1 MLHNMH
7 VESVCFRCFIY
18 IYILQ
23 VFYLYFAKIDLD
35 IAYVCNDFQGFSGV
49 LQMFRTYVA
58 SVSTISDVYSKCF
71 I

>member
-7 VESVCFRCFIY
+7 VESVCFRCFIGT
-18 IYILQ
+18 LQ
-23 VFYLYFAKIDLD
+23 VFYLYFVKIDLD

-49 LQMFRTYVA
+49 WQVFRTYVA
-58 SVSTISDVYSKCF
+58 SVSTISDVYSNCF